1 MSHARSARL
10 VVAGIGAA
18 LGLLV
23 IVLSVA
29 LARGV
34 GQPDEGRSAGDG
46 SLAVDFSAPLF
57 GGGDVTLSEHN
68 GPVFIYFWAS
78 WCVPCQEEAPVI
90 EALWPEYRERG
101 YQFIGVNI
109 WDLTRDAEAFA
120 EELEL
125 TFPLVRDAERS
136 IYVEYGVQG
145 LPVGFFLE
153 PGLRIHSRYDGP
165 LDEAR
170 LRSELEAIA
179 GGES

>member
-1 MSHARSARL
+1 MRL

-18 LGLLV
+18 LGLLL
-23 IVLSVA
+23 IVLAVA

-34 GQPDEGRSAGDG
+34 GQPDEGRTAGDG
-46 SLAVDFSAPLF
+46 ALATDFVAPLYA
-57 GGGDVTLSEHN
+57 GGEVALSDYADR
-68 GPVFIYFWAS
+68 PVFIYFWAS
-78 WCVPCQEEAPVI
+78 WCVPCREEAPVI
-90 EALWPEYRERG
+90 EALWPEYRDRG
-101 YQFIGVNI
+101 YQFIGVNM
-109 WDLTRDAEAFA
+109 WDLTRDAEAFIA
-120 EELEL
+120 ELGL
-125 TFPLVRDAERS
+125 TFPLARDAERS
-136 IYVEYGVQG
+136 IYVEYGVEG